1 MADLKVSE
9 LESANALGGSD
20 LLYVVQDG
28 TSKKIA
34 ASALFSTVS
43 DPTLVGN
50 IQIGGAV
57 QTLTT
62 AGTVS
67 VSVPRTLLIGGQS
80 ANTLEIVNGNV
91 LPATIFLY
99 TPGVPAS
106 GTGLRFTE
114 GTTSTETITVS
125 YANNKIKLNGFFPN
139 EWAGSG
145 FGKPFP
151 YGLNF
156 VKGSKYIFDVSD
168 PTNIGNVLSFSTAI
182 DGTNNSGTGTNYT
195 ANISRNGTSG
205 TAGANIVF
213 TPGNVSIDTGGINL
227 LDIPDG
233 YDGQLKIITMTE
245 TKGGSF
251 SLVSNI
257 INNLNISFT
266 KTGDSVL
273 LINSGNI
280 WTIAGTTPGF
290 QSSFTGTSDTIP
302 EGITNLYYTNARARS
317 SLTAGTGIDYNKT
330 TGVITANVA
339 ALGNINISA
348 VATTDQINEGVA
360 NLYFTNARAIAAIV
374 NSTALLNSG
383 AVGNVANVIFVATN
397 GDDANPGN
405 SMERPLANI
414 HTALSRANAW
424 TTVRVMSGQY
434 TLYNQPVTIKS
445 RVALVGDNLRTTSV
459 YPEKANVDMFYVN
472 NGSYVTGFT
481 FRNHISPAA
490 VFSYNPDGSAGYI
503 STSPYIQNCSSITS
517 TGTGMRVNGAFVT
530 GLRSMVCDAY
540 TQTNEGGI
548 GIHMLNRGYTQLVSV
563 FTICCNIG
571 ILCEE
576 GGFCSITNSNTS
588 FGTYGLVARGV
599 SEKLYSGR
607 ILSLD
612 TDNPSTFTLTD
623 LYNTLGVAQK
633 PNYGDALLIANFNQ
647 AKCSRDTG
655 LIVDAL
661 IFDLVTGGNTEVT
674 FAGLQYYSQSESAIP
689 GQSVET
695 IAAINYA
702 KNLSTN
708 VILNNPI
715 TPVYQTAN
723 LQVIDNTVISS
734 SAARNKIG
742 IEFDLITDIIQN
754 GTVGVTD
761 RIVPH
766 TYPGNTNA
774 LINGAA
780 NLLIVNKNF
789 IQSEVVAYVQ
799 NVYPTF
805 SFNTAKCFRDVGYI
819 VDSVVFDLR
828 FNGNKQAVTSGVYY
842 YNYNANS
849 TQINN
854 QVVQTATAFDYIGTL
869 IDNIITA
876 NTSGYTTYQNA
887 ITQNTT
893 AAPAV
898 SNTFVLSFLRADIDF
913 LSNIITTGPSV
924 TGAKRPISLTVNN
937 TPNIVNA
944 SRLIYANRDF
954 IKAEVLEYV
963 NQNWA
968 NISNGTSTFYTVL
981 SATNLLTGANVG
993 FSPTSTVTI
1002 LETPTDVIL
1011 ANSRVSFHQPSYI
1024 SASSHTMEYV
1034 GSGDA
1039 LNTALPYLGGI
1050 PVQANEVVE
1059 ERGGAVFYTSTDH
1072 LGDFRIGDNFTIN
1085 RVDGTITGRTFTKA
1099 LFSVLTPYIL
1109 AIEG

>member
-20 LLYVVQDG
+20 LLYVVQGG

-50 IQIGGAV
+50 ILLGGDV
-57 QTLTT
+57 QTLNT

-67 VSVPRTLLIGGQS
+67 VTVPRTLLIGGES
-80 ANTLEIVNGNV
+80 ASTTEILNGNV

-99 TPGVPAS
+99 TPGIQGS
-106 GTGLRFTE
+106 GTGLRYIE
-114 GTTSTETITVS
+114 GTTSNNNIIVT
-125 YANNKIKLNGFFPN
+125 YANNKIKLNGYLPN
-139 EWAGSG
+139 EWGGSG
-145 FGKPFP
+145 FAKPFP

-156 VKGSKYIFDVSD
+156 VKGSKYTFDVSD
-168 PTNIGNVLSFSTAI
+168 PSNAGNVLSFSTSI
-182 DGTNNSGTGTNYT
+182 DGTNTSGTEYT
-195 ANISRNGTSG
+195 ANVVRNGTSG
-205 TAGANIVF
+205 TSGANIVY
-213 TPGNVSIDTGGINL
+213 TPGNVSVDTGGINL

-233 YDGQLKIITMTE
+233 YDGQLKIITMIE

-257 INNLNISFT
+257 INNININYT
-266 KTGDSVL
+266 KAGDSTL
-273 LINSGNI
+273 LLNSGNV
-280 WTIAGTTPGF
+280 WTIVGTTPGLE
-290 QSSFTGTSDTIP
+290 STFTGTTDTVS
-302 EGITNLYYTNARARS
+302 EGVTNLYFSNARARAAIS
-317 SLTAGTGIDYNKT
+317 GGSGIEYNKT

-374 NSTALLNSG
+374 NSQQLLNSG
-383 AVGNVANVIFVATN
+383 AVGNVANVLFVATN
-397 GDDANPGN
+397 GNDNNPGT
-405 SMERPLANI
+405 SLERPLANI
-414 HTALSRANAW
+414 HTALNRANAW

-434 TLYNQPVTIKS
+434 TLYNQPVTIKA

-459 YPEKANVDMFYVN
+459 YPSQANVDMFYVN

-481 FRNHISPAA
+481 FRNHVSPAA
-490 VFSYNPDGSAGYI
+490 VFSYNPDGSAGTI
-503 STSPYIQNCSSITS
+503 VTSPYIQNCSSITT
-517 TGTGMRVNGAFVT
+517 TGTGMRVNGAFVS
-530 GLRSMVCDAY
+530 GLRSMVCDSY

-571 ILCEE
+571 ILCED

-588 FGTYGLVARGV
+588 FGTYGLVSRGV
-599 SEKLYSGR
+599 SETLYTAT
-607 ILSLD
+607 IDSLD
-612 TDNPSTFTLTD
+612 PDNPSNVTMRNLSI
-623 LYNTLGVAQK
+623 K
-633 PNYGDALLIANFNQ
+633 PNYGDAILIANFNQ
-647 AKCSRDTG
+647 TKCSRDTG

-661 IFDLVTGGNTEVT
+661 IFDLVHSGNTEST
-674 FAGLQYYSQSESAIP
+674 FAGLQYYSQAESAIP
-689 GQSVET
+689 GQAVET
-695 IAAINYA
+695 VDALRYA
-702 KNLSTN
+702 KRLSTN
-708 VILNNPI
+708 VIVNTVIAN
-715 TPVYQTAN
+715 VYQTAN
-723 LQVIDNTVISS
+723 IQVVDNTVASYSVAQNRINS
-734 SAARNKIG
+734 
-742 IEFDLITDIIQN
+742 EFDTVINIIQN

-761 RIVPH
+761 SIIPNK
-766 TYPGNTNA
+766 YPANTNV
-774 LINGAA
+774 LLNNSA
-780 NLLIVNKNF
+780 NLLLVNKNF

-819 VDSVVFDLR
+819 VDSIVFDLR
-828 FNGNKQAVTSGVYY
+828 YDGNKQAVTSGVYY

-849 TQINN
+849 SQINN
-854 QVVQTATAFDYIGTL
+854 QVVQTANAYDYIGTL

-876 NTSGYTTYQNA
+876 NTSGYSRYQDT
-887 ITQNTT
+887 ILQNTT

-898 SNTFVLSFLRADIDF
+898 SNTIVLSRLRTNIDY
-913 LSNIITTGPSV
+913 LSNIITLGPSQAGNV
-924 TGAKRPISLTVNN
+924 RTPISLIANN
-937 TPNIVNA
+937 DANVVNA
-944 SRLIYANRDF
+944 GKLIYANRDF

-968 NISNGTSTFYTVL
+968 NISNGTSTFYTVI
-981 SATNLLTGANVG
+981 SSTNLVSN
-993 FSPTSTVTI
+993 TSVVTF
-1002 LETPTDVIL
+1002 LETPTETIL

-1034 GSGDA
+1034 GAGDA
-1039 LNTALPYLGGI
+1039 LNTSLPYLGGVPI
-1050 PVQANEVVE
+1050 QENEVIE
-1059 ERGGAVFYTSTDH
+1059 QRGGLVFYTSTDH

>member
-1 MADLKVSE
+1 MADLKISE
-9 LESANALGGSD
+9 LESANVLGGSD

-28 TSKKIA
+28 ASKKIA

-50 IQIGGAV
+50 IQFGSTAQI
-57 QTLTT
+57 LTT
-62 AGTVS
+62 AGKIDIS
-67 VSVPRTLLIGGQS
+67 IPRTLLIGGVS
-80 ANTLEIVNGNV
+80 ANTLAIANGNV
-91 LPATIFLY
+91 LPSTLFLY
-99 TPGVPAS
+99 TPGVQGS
-106 GTGLRFTE
+106 GTGLRFID
-114 GTTSTETITVS
+114 GTSTTEIITVT
-125 YANNKIKLNGFFPN
+125 YANGKILLNGYFPN
-139 EWAGSG
+139 QWGGASPR
-145 FGKPFP
+145 PFQ

-156 VKGSKYIFDVSD
+156 VRGSTYIFDVSD
-168 PTNIGNVLSFSTAI
+168 VTNTGNILSFSTSI
-182 DGTNNSGTGTNYT
+182 DGTNTSGTNYT
-195 ANISRNGTSG
+195 ANVSRNGSPG
-205 TAGANIVF
+205 SVNANIVF
-213 TPGNVSIDTGGINL
+213 TPGILPIDTGGINL

-233 YDGQLKIITMTE
+233 YDGQLKIITLTE
-245 TKGGSF
+245 TGGGSF

-257 INNLNISFT
+257 INNININFT
-266 KTGDSVL
+266 KAGDSVI
-273 LINSGNI
+273 LINSGNV
-280 WTIAGTTPGF
+280 WAIAGTTPGF
-290 QSSFTGTSDTIP
+290 QSTFTGTTDTIP
-302 EGITNLYYTNARARS
+302 EGLTNLYFANTRSRNAIS
-317 SLTAGTGIDYNKT
+317 AGTGISYNPA
-330 TGVITANVA
+330 TGVISANISSI
-339 ALGNINISA
+339 GNINISA
-348 VATTDQINEGVA
+348 VATTDQINEGAA

-397 GDDANPGN
+397 GNDANPGN
-405 SMERPLANI
+405 SIERPLANI
-414 HTALSRANAW
+414 HTALSKANSW

-434 TLYNQPVTIKS
+434 TLYNQPVTIKN

-459 YPEKANVDMFYVN
+459 YPSNTSLDMFYVE

-490 VFSYNPDGSAGYI
+490 VFSYNPNGSAGFI
-503 STSPYIQNCSSITS
+503 STSPYIQNCSSITT
-517 TGTGMRVNGAFVT
+517 TGTGMRVDGRYVT
-530 GLRSMVCDAY
+530 GLRSMVCDSY

-563 FTICCNIG
+563 FTICCNVG

-599 SEKLYSGR
+599 SEKLYSGQ
-607 ILSLD
+607 IVSID
-612 TDNPSTFTLTD
+612 PDNPSVFTITNLKTPA
-623 LYNTLGVAQK
+623 GVNQK

-647 AKCSRDTG
+647 TKCSRDTG

-661 IFDLVTGGNTEVT
+661 LFDMLTNGTTEST

-695 IAAINYA
+695 IAALSYA
-702 KNLSTN
+702 KQLSTN
-708 VILNNPI
+708 VIINTTIAN
-715 TPVYQTAN
+715 VYQTSN
-723 LQVIDNTVISS
+723 LQVIDNTVVPSS
-734 SAARNKIG
+734 LARNKIG
-742 IEFDLITDIIQN
+742 VEYDIILDIIAS

-761 RIVPH
+761 RIEPNR
-766 TYPGNTNA
+766 YPANTNS

-789 IQSEVVAYVQ
+789 IQSEVVAFVQ

-805 SFNTAKCFRDVGYI
+805 SFNAATCFRDVGYI
-819 VDSVVFDLR
+819 VDSIVFDLR
-828 FNGNKQAVTSGVYY
+828 YSGNKQAVTSGVYY

-849 TQINN
+849 SQINN
-854 QVVQTATAFDYIGTL
+854 QVVQTANAYDYIGTL

-876 NTSGYTTYQNA
+876 NTQGYTTYQNA

-893 AAPAV
+893 AASAV
-898 SNTFVLSFLRADIDF
+898 SNAIVLSRLRTNIDY
-913 LSNIITTGPSV
+913 LSNIIIQGPSV
-924 TGAKRPISLTVNN
+924 AAPKKPISLSIDRSTAVD
-937 TPNIVNA
+937 NA
-944 SRLIYANRDF
+944 AKLIYANRDF
-954 IKAEVLEYV
+954 VKAEVLEYV

-968 NISNGTSTFYTVL
+968 NISNGTSTFYTVV
-981 SATNLLTGANVG
+981 SSTNLLTGANVG
-993 FSPTSTVTI
+993 FLPTSTVTI
-1002 LETPTDVIL
+1002 LETPAEVIL

-1034 GSGDA
+1034 GSGTA

-1050 PVQANEVVE
+1050 PVQENEVVE
-1059 ERGGAVFYTSTDH
+1059 ERGGLVFYTSTDH